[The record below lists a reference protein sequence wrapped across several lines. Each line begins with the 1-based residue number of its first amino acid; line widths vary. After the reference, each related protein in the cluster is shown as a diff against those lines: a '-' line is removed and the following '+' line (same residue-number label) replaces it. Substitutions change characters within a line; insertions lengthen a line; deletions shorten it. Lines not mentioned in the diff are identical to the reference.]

1 MIDIEEISV
10 KYFYSFFFFFKF
22 DKRVEDQ
29 SFFEIVKLEM
39 LLMKILTFNN
49 NNI

>member
-1 MIDIEEISV
+1 MIDIEDQV
-10 KYFYSFFFFFKF
+10 KYFFFKF
-22 DKRVEDQ
+22 DEGVEDQ
-29 SFFEIVKLEM
+29 SFFDIVKLEM

>member
-1 MIDIEEISV
+1 MIDIEDQV
-10 KYFYSFFFFFKF
+10 KYFYGFFFKF
-22 DKRVEDQ
+22 DEGVEDQ
-29 SFFEIVKLEM
+29 SFFDIVKLEM

>member
-10 KYFYSFFFFFKF
+10 KYFYSFFFFKF
-22 DKRVEDQ
+22 DKGVEDQ